1 MAKRDFLLTP
11 GPVNVPRRVALAES
25 QEIIYHRGEE
35 FAELL
40 QRVDAKLKRVFRT
53 QNTILYF
60 TSSGTGAM
68 EAAVTNLLSTQD
80 EVIVVEGGKFGQR
93 WRELCHAFGVKHHVI
108 QIEWGR
114 AVRPQQVAQALDAH
128 PNASAVLTQLSETS
142 TGTVYDIEQIA
153 RITNERDVLLVVD
166 AISGLGAVP
175 LEPDRWGVDCVVAGS
190 QKSLMV
196 PPGLAFVS
204 VSERA
209 WERAEKSDLPKY
221 YWDFKA
227 ARKNLYFTP
236 FTPAISLVMALDEAL
251 DIILEEGLEN
261 LLARTELYAQATRAA
276 IHAMNLQLFSER
288 PGPVCTAVRVPQ
300 GTEWERDFRDAPQG
314 FSDQDLGRP
323 RPPEGEDLAHWA
335 HRRHRG
341 QRRVGHHW
349 GLGADATQAGTPV
362 RAWGGG
368 ACGPRG
374 LQESPTVS
382 LWSVRH
388 FARAQSGN
396 LPLHS

>member
-300 GTEWERDFRDAPQG
+300 GLNGKEILETLRRDFQIKISG
-314 FSDQDLGRP
+314 GQDHLKGKILRIGHIGDIGAKDVLGTIGAL
-323 RPPEGEDLAHWA
+323 ELTL
-335 HRRHRG
+335 
-341 QRRVGHHW
+341 QRLGHQFE
-349 GLGADATQAGTPV
+349 LGAGV
-362 RAWGGG
+362 RA
-368 ACGPRG
+368 ALEVFKKAPR
-374 LQESPTVS
+374 
-382 LWSVRH
+382 
-388 FARAQSGN
+388 
-396 LPLHS
+396 

>member
-288 PGPVCTAVRVPQ
+288 PGPVCTAMHVPK
-300 GTEWERDFRDAPQG
+300 GLNGKEILETLRRDFQIKISG
-314 FSDQDLGRP
+314 GQDHLKGKILRIGHIGDIGAKDVLGTIGAL
-323 RPPEGEDLAHWA
+323 ELTLHKL
-335 HRRHRG
+335 
-341 QRRVGHHW
+341 GHQFE
-349 GLGADATQAGTPV
+349 LGAGV
-362 RAWGGG
+362 RA
-368 ACGPRG
+368 ALEVFKKAPR
-374 LQESPTVS
+374 
-382 LWSVRH
+382 
-388 FARAQSGN
+388 
-396 LPLHS
+396 

>member
-1 MAKRDFLLTP
+1 MPKRDFLLTP

-35 FAELL
+35 FSELL
-40 QRVDAKLKRVFRT
+40 QQVDAKLKQVFRT
-53 QNTILYF
+53 NNTILYF

-68 EAAVTNLLSTQD
+68 EACITNLISTKD

-93 WRELCHAFGVKHHVI
+93 WRELCQAFGVKYHTI
-108 QIEWGR
+108 EIEWGR
-114 AVRPQQVAQALDAH
+114 AVRPEQIAEALDAH
-128 PNASAVLTQLSETS
+128 PKATALFTQLSETS
-142 TGTVYDIEQIA
+142 TGTVYDIEKIA

-209 WERAEKSDLPKY
+209 WQRVEKSDLPKY
-221 YWDFKA
+221 YWDFKT

-236 FTPAISLVMALDEAL
+236 FTPAISLLMALDEAL

-261 LLARTELYAQATRAA
+261 LLVRTELYAQATRAA
-276 IHAMNLQLFSER
+276 VQALNLKLFSER
-288 PGPVCTAVRVPQ
+288 PGPVCTAVWVPP
-300 GTEWERDFRDAPQG
+300 GLNGKEILETLRKDFG
-314 FSDQDLGRP
+314 IKISGGQDHLKGKILRI
-323 RPPEGEDLAHWA
+323 
-335 HRRHRG
+335 
-341 QRRVGHHW
+341 GHI
-349 GLGADATQAGTPV
+349 GDIGAKDVLGALAALELTLHKLGHAVELGAGV
-362 RAWGGG
+362 RA
-368 ACGPRG
+368 A
-374 LQESPTVS
+374 LAI
-382 LWSVRH
+382 
-388 FARAQSGN
+388 FARQ
-396 LPLHS
+396 

>member
-25 QEIIYHRGEE
+25 QEIIYHRSEE

-40 QRVDAKLKRVFRT
+40 QRVDAKLKQVFRT

-60 TSSGTGAM
+60 TASGTGAM
-68 EAAVTNLLSTQD
+68 EACIANLLRKDD

-108 QIEWGR
+108 SIEWGR
-114 AVRPQQVAQALDAH
+114 AVRPEQVAQALDAH
-128 PNASAVLTQLSETS
+128 PRASAVFTQLSETS
-142 TGTVYDIEQIA
+142 TGTVYDIENIA

-166 AISGLGAVP
+166 AISGLGVVP

-209 WERAEKSDLPKY
+209 WQRVARSDLPKY
-221 YWDFKA
+221 YWDFQL

-251 DIILEEGLEN
+251 NVILDEGVDTLI
-261 LLARTELYAQATRAA
+261 ARTELYARATRAA
-276 IHAMNLQLFSER
+276 VQALNMKLFSER
-288 PGPVCTAVRVPQ
+288 PGPVCTAVHVPA
-300 GTEWERDFRDAPQG
+300 GLSGKEILETLRRDFQIKISG
-314 FSDQDLGRP
+314 GQDHLKGKILRIGHIGDVGAKDVLGTIAAL
-323 RPPEGEDLAHWA
+323 ELVLHKL
-335 HRRHRG
+335 
-341 QRRVGHHW
+341 GHKCE
-349 GLGADATQAGTPV
+349 LGAGV
-362 RAWGGG
+362 RA
-368 ACGPRG
+368 ALEIFSKKEALC
-374 LQESPTVS
+374 
-382 LWSVRH
+382 
-388 FARAQSGN
+388 AQS
-396 LPLHS
+396 

>member
-25 QEIIYHRGEE
+25 QEIIYHRSEE

-40 QRVDAKLKRVFRT
+40 QRVDAKLKQVFRT

-60 TSSGTGAM
+60 TASGTGAM
-68 EAAVTNLLSTQD
+68 EACIANLLRKDD

-108 QIEWGR
+108 SIEWGR
-114 AVRPQQVAQALDAH
+114 AVRPEQVAQALDAH
-128 PNASAVLTQLSETS
+128 PRASAVFTQLSETS
-142 TGTVYDIEQIA
+142 TGTVYDIENIA

-166 AISGLGAVP
+166 AISGLGVVP

-209 WERAEKSDLPKY
+209 WQRVARSDLPKY
-221 YWDFKA
+221 YWDFQL

-251 DIILEEGLEN
+251 NVILDEGVDTLI
-261 LLARTELYAQATRAA
+261 ARTELYARATRAA
-276 IHAMNLQLFSER
+276 VQALNMKLFSER
-288 PGPVCTAVRVPQ
+288 PGPVCTAVHVPA
-300 GTEWERDFRDAPQG
+300 GLSGKEILETLRRDFQIKISG
-314 FSDQDLGRP
+314 GQDHLKGKILRIGHIGDVGAKDVLGTIAAL
-323 RPPEGEDLAHWA
+323 ELVLHKL
-335 HRRHRG
+335 
-341 QRRVGHHW
+341 GHKCE
-349 GLGADATQAGTPV
+349 LGAGV
-362 RAWGGG
+362 RA
-368 ACGPRG
+368 ALEIFSKKEALC
-374 LQESPTVS
+374 
-382 LWSVRH
+382 
-388 FARAQSGN
+388 AQ
-396 LPLHS
+396 L

>member
-25 QEIIYHRGEE
+25 QEIIYHRSEE

-40 QRVDAKLKRVFRT
+40 QRVDAKLKQVFRT

-60 TSSGTGAM
+60 TASGTGAM
-68 EAAVTNLLSTQD
+68 EACIANLLRKDD

-108 QIEWGR
+108 SIEWGR
-114 AVRPQQVAQALDAH
+114 AVRPEQVAQALDAH
-128 PNASAVLTQLSETS
+128 PRASAVFTQLSETS
-142 TGTVYDIEQIA
+142 TGTVYDIENIA

-166 AISGLGAVP
+166 AISGLGVVP

-209 WERAEKSDLPKY
+209 WQRVARSDLPKY
-221 YWDFKA
+221 YWDFQLSK
-227 ARKNLYFTP
+227 KNLYFTP

-251 DIILEEGLEN
+251 NVILDEGVDTLI
-261 LLARTELYAQATRAA
+261 ARTELYARATRAA
-276 IHAMNLQLFSER
+276 VQALNMKLFSER
-288 PGPVCTAVRVPQ
+288 PGPVCTAVHVPA
-300 GTEWERDFRDAPQG
+300 GLSGKEILETLRRDFQIKISG
-314 FSDQDLGRP
+314 GQDHLKGKILRIGHIGDVGAKDVLGTIAAL
-323 RPPEGEDLAHWA
+323 ELVLHKL
-335 HRRHRG
+335 
-341 QRRVGHHW
+341 GHKCE
-349 GLGADATQAGTPV
+349 LGAGV
-362 RAWGGG
+362 RA
-368 ACGPRG
+368 ALEIFSKKEALC
-374 LQESPTVS
+374 
-382 LWSVRH
+382 
-388 FARAQSGN
+388 AQ
-396 LPLHS
+396 L

>member
-25 QEIIYHRGEE
+25 QEIIYHRSEE

-40 QRVDAKLKRVFRT
+40 QRVDAKLKQVFRT

-60 TSSGTGAM
+60 TASGTGAM
-68 EAAVTNLLSTQD
+68 EACIANLLRKDD

-108 QIEWGR
+108 PIEWGR
-114 AVRPQQVAQALDAH
+114 AVRPEQVAQALDAH
-128 PNASAVLTQLSETS
+128 PRASAVFTQLSETS
-142 TGTVYDIEQIA
+142 TGTVYDIENIA

-166 AISGLGAVP
+166 AISGLGVVP

-209 WERAEKSDLPKY
+209 WQRVARSDLPKY
-221 YWDFKA
+221 YWDFQLAK
-227 ARKNLYFTP
+227 KNLYFTP

-251 DIILEEGLEN
+251 NVILDEGVDTLI
-261 LLARTELYAQATRAA
+261 ARTELYARATRAA
-276 IHAMNLQLFSER
+276 VQALNMKLFSER
-288 PGPVCTAVRVPQ
+288 PGPVCTAVHVPA
-300 GTEWERDFRDAPQG
+300 GLSGKEILETLRRDFQIKISG
-314 FSDQDLGRP
+314 GQDHLKGKILRIGHIGDVGAKDVLGTIAAL
-323 RPPEGEDLAHWA
+323 ELVLHKM
-335 HRRHRG
+335 
-341 QRRVGHHW
+341 GHKCE
-349 GLGADATQAGTPV
+349 LGAGV
-362 RAWGGG
+362 RA
-368 ACGPRG
+368 ALEIFSKKEALC
-374 LQESPTVS
+374 
-382 LWSVRH
+382 
-388 FARAQSGN
+388 AQS
-396 LPLHS
+396 